1 MPVMNVSLLVDE
13 KTYAGVKAGVLE
25 ICGMAKNID
34 STRVAKHIPVVTD
47 AAKEGAS
54 KAIDLIRSHKKE
66 TILISG
72 VIIVGGAVYGSIRYF
87 ASRNKRK
94 TEKQFANNLQ
104 IYLDAARSGKL
115 TIDVLNSLID
125 SLNQLINDNPN
136 KEINLPISASQF
148 SSLMNSIFDYTVR
161 LAEANSINPAII
173 SKPKKQNR
181 KKYLDLQYYLDMQKS
196 IFEQAA

>member
-25 ICGMAKNID
+25 ICGMAKNIE
-34 STRVAKHIPVVTD
+34 SKRVAKHIPVVTD

-87 ASRNKRK
+87 SSRNLAQKLFLGSCTSVFFCFMTVPRL
-94 TEKQFANNLQ
+94 QFW
-104 IYLDAARSGKL
+104 S
-115 TIDVLNSLID
+115 IDVLAPSEKFVNF
-125 SLNQLINDNPN
+125 Q
-136 KEINLPISASQF
+136 KGVKISVFCRNFQTF
-148 SSLMNSIFDYTVR
+148 T
-161 LAEANSINPAII
+161 
-173 SKPKKQNR
+173 
-181 KKYLDLQYYLDMQKS
+181 
-196 IFEQAA
+196 

>member
-25 ICGMAKNID
+25 ICGMAKNIE
-34 STRVAKHIPVVTD
+34 SKRVAKHIPVITD

-87 ASRNKRK
+87 SSRNKRK
-94 TEKQFANNLQ
+94 AEKQFANNLQ
-104 IYLDAARSGKL
+104 I
-115 TIDVLNSLID
+115 
-125 SLNQLINDNPN
+125 
-136 KEINLPISASQF
+136 
-148 SSLMNSIFDYTVR
+148 
-161 LAEANSINPAII
+161 
-173 SKPKKQNR
+173 
-181 KKYLDLQYYLDMQKS
+181 
-196 IFEQAA
+196 